1 VRRADRLGQSGNS
14 DAGCPPQRQN
24 PTALETVHLSVITF
38 DDEAK
43 QIVPLTELI
52 QFRYPTLTVETS
64 LTSLGRGLTLLA
76 ERIDQEVT
84 KTTLN
89 TKGDW
94 KPLVFIMT
102 DGEPTDDWQAG
113 IEKFKQ
119 VKTGT
124 VVACAASQDCDTYIL
139 KKITDNVIETD
150 RIDRSTLE
158 NFFKWV
164 SSSVAMASQKIELGK
179 GEQGGLKDLPNLPKD
194 IRIAGQLRK
203 GSGGDD
209 PYTPFKGANAIRAA
223 NKDKYGNPEGP
234 QYDLARDGA
243 FQGLQRAPVRFFELS
258 F

>member
-139 KKITDNVIETD
+139 KKITDNVD
-150 RIDRSTLE
+150 
-158 NFFKWV
+158 
-164 SSSVAMASQKIELGK
+164 
-179 GEQGGLKDLPNLPKD
+179 
-194 IRIAGQLRK
+194 
-203 GSGGDD
+203 
-209 PYTPFKGANAIRAA
+209 
-223 NKDKYGNPEGP
+223 
-234 QYDLARDGA
+234 RDGPDRPVHA
-243 FQGLQRAPVRFFELS
+243 RKLLQVGVVLGRHGEPENRARER
-258 F
+258 